1 MVKLD
6 LKCRNLMVREHHL
19 QDGDVRSIGRDATNH
34 IAIEDPH
41 VSRNHAGISRS
52 GDRLFIW
59 DKGSRHGTFINGLQV
74 ICGELGDGDL
84 VSIGADYSLVVTISV
99 TQKKDSSTA
108 VCDARQGL
116 AATT

>member
-19 QDGDVRSIGRDATNH
+19 HEGDVRSIGRDPANH

-59 DKGSRHGTFINGLQV
+59 DKGSKYGTFVNGFQV
-74 ICGELGDGDL
+74 ICGELRDGDL
-84 VSIGADYSLVVTISV
+84 ISIGADYSLVVTITA
-99 TQKKDSSTA
+99 TQNKDSSTA
-108 VCDARQGL
+108 ISDARQGL